1 MTVHGRTGCGI
12 PSGLKF
18 GMRSRKDSDAVESW
32 SCLRTG
38 PITSAS
44 SPMAEPCNDT
54 GSTVKWKS
62 SPRNEREKNECSR
75 RVAQYH

>member
-38 PITSAS
+38 PDNIGLIADGGA
-44 SPMAEPCNDT
+44 M
-54 GSTVKWKS
+54 
-62 SPRNEREKNECSR
+62 
-75 RVAQYH
+75 

>member
-12 PSGLKF
+12 PSGLRF

-38 PITSAS
+38 PDNIGLIADGGAMQRYGVNSQVEVFAKKRKGK
-44 SPMAEPCNDT
+44 E
-54 GSTVKWKS
+54 
-62 SPRNEREKNECSR
+62 
-75 RVAQYH
+75 